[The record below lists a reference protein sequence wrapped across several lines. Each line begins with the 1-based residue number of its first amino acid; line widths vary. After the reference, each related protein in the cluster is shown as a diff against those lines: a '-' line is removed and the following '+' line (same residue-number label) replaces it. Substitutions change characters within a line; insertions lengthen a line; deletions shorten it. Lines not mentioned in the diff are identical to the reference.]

1 MRSVLHVGSGFRPW
15 VVNGLVLYAE
25 ELMAAQ
31 RTRGMR
37 VGYFFPGR
45 HYPLVRRPRLHRW
58 SRDGIRMF
66 EWLSSPIVVGAL
78 SGTLD
83 PAPELDHAGAE
94 EVFARVLDE
103 HRPDVVHVHDL
114 GGLPSSLVDVAH
126 DHGTRIVMSLHDY
139 FLLCPTV
146 RLFDVEGRIC
156 HRQRPGAECARCC
169 SDAPRDNVAL
179 RDRTLRFEG
188 IRARRAVPG
197 LATAL
202 GHPIAARGMARLGR
216 STAERQVGPPRAAPP
231 PDAPP
236 SAPPEAYDRRRSV
249 NVERLGRFDRLLTL
263 SPRSADLYAELGV
276 PTDRMRHVNIAS
288 GHLDRLRPRRVAGS
302 DAPAKP
308 LTFATLGAMTSR
320 QKGSDT
326 LVAALRRLREWGLD
340 DRYRMLIGGWVPPE
354 LEPELRSHPGV
365 VIRGLYDS
373 EHIDEVLRGVDVG
386 VIPSVWEEVSPIT
399 GREFLA
405 LGIPLVANA
414 LGGLVDYTREGE
426 TGWLNHAS
434 DADGLAA
441 IMRDLIAAP
450 DRVVATS
457 RAIAERRD
465 ELVISMDAHVRE
477 VDAVYAEVAGD

>member
-1 MRSVLHVGSGFRPW
+1 
-15 VVNGLVLYAE
+15 
-25 ELMAAQ
+25 
-31 RTRGMR
+31 
-37 VGYFFPGR
+37 
-45 HYPLVRRPRLHRW
+45 
-58 SRDGIRMF
+58 
-66 EWLSSPIVVGAL
+66 
-78 SGTLD
+78 
-83 PAPELDHAGAE
+83 
-94 EVFARVLDE
+94 
-103 HRPDVVHVHDL
+103 
-114 GGLPSSLVDVAH
+114 
-126 DHGTRIVMSLHDY
+126 
-139 FLLCPTV
+139 
-146 RLFDVEGRIC
+146 
-156 HRQRPGAECARCC
+156 
-169 SDAPRDNVAL
+169 
-179 RDRTLRFEG
+179 
-188 IRARRAVPG
+188 
-197 LATAL
+197 
-202 GHPIAARGMARLGR
+202 
-216 STAERQVGPPRAAPP
+216 
-231 PDAPP
+231 
-236 SAPPEAYDRRRSV
+236 
-249 NVERLGRFDRLLTL
+249 
-263 SPRSADLYAELGV
+263 
-276 PTDRMRHVNIAS
+276 MRHVNIAS

-302 DAPAKP
+302 EAPAKP

-457 RAIAERRD
+457 RRIAERRD